1 MAEKCT
7 LCPRKCGVDR
17 DVSLGVCGVGN
28 ELKIAKVMLHM
39 WEEPSI
45 SGKRGSGAIFFSGCS
60 LGCVYCQNREISH
73 TGMGKTVS
81 TRELADIMLDLQA
94 RGAHNIN
101 LVTPTHYSHK
111 IKEAISTVRDKLKIP
126 VVYNTSGYELCEE
139 IEGLRGYVDVFLV
152 DIKYFSPE
160 LSKKYSGASD
170 YYERASQALL
180 KMLELCP
187 SVVLDGEGM
196 IKSGVILRH
205 LVLPSLR
212 ADSMAMLSDVAK
224 RVDVSR
230 LKLSLMSQYTPD
242 FCPEQFSELRRRITS
257 FEYDSVIK
265 HAVSLGYDGYIQDK
279 SSSNKVYTP
288 DFGEYFSN

>member
-1 MAEKCT
+1 MAEKCI

-81 TRELADIMLDLQA
+81 VRELADIMLDLQA

-111 IKEAISTVRDKLKIP
+111 IKEAISVAKDKLKIP

-139 IEGLRGYVDVFLV
+139 IETLRGYVDVFLV

>member
-7 LCPRKCGVDR
+7 LCPRKCGADR

-265 HAVSLGYDGYIQDK
+265 HAVSLGYDGYMQDK